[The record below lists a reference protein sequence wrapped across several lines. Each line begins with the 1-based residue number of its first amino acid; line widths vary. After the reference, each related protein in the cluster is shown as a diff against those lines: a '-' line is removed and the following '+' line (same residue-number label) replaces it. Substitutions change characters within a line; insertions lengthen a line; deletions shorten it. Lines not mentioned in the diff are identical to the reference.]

1 MKIIPSEI
9 PVPKLHGYLLSAVAP
24 RPIGFASTVDKNG
37 NVNLSP
43 FSFFNVFSANPP
55 VLIFSPARR
64 GRDNTTKHTYENV
77 MQHPEV
83 VINVV
88 SYDIVEQMSLASTEY
103 GAGVNEFVKAG
114 FTEIPSEMVKP
125 PRVKESPVSLECE
138 VMEVKQLGENGGA
151 GNLVIC
157 EVKVIHI
164 NDGVLDDNQNID
176 PNKIKLVARMGANW
190 YSKAFGDG
198 IFEIEKPLITKGVGV
213 DAVPQFVKDSGLFS
227 GNHLGR
233 LGNTETLP
241 TEAEIA
247 AFSQEKNEKNAV
259 KLLEMAVRSLDNGDH
274 ANAWK
279 AILLGQRFQ

>member
-83 VINVV
+83 VINMV

-157 EVKVIHI
+157 EVKIIHI
-164 NDGVLDDNQNID
+164 NDDVLDENQNID

-213 DAVPQFVKDSGLFS
+213 DAVPQFAKDSGLFS

-247 AFSQEKNEKNAV
+247 TFSQEKNEKNAV
-259 KLLEMAVRSLDNGDH
+259 KLLEMAVQSLDNGDH